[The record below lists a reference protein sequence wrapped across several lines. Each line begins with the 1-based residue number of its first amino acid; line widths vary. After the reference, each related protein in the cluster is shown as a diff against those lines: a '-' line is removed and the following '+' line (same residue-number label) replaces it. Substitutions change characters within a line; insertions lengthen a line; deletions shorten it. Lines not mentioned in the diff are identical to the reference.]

1 MGFLFKYTCI
11 LVLNGGEGKLKL
23 AVLGLNHGFQF
34 AEAIVKM
41 KGVSLVAVAGINDLA
56 KQRANC
62 LDVPLYENYKQLIQ
76 EQSLD
81 GVIITLP
88 NQLHHEAVTYCADA
102 GVHCLVEKPIADTTV
117 QGVEMVQYCKK
128 RKVNLLVG
136 HHRRYSS
143 KINLLKQTLETKKIG
158 DMIGVNLMWALAK
171 DRPYYDETWRM
182 NEGGGPLLI
191 NGIHDIDNLRYV
203 TGSEVESVYA
213 TAKSLIRGN
222 RVEDSVSAILH
233 LHTGAT
239 VNYFLTDGVP
249 APWSYEFTMGEN
261 SKYPFYEEDCYYFFG
276 TKGSIAFPSMR
287 MYRYD
292 ESAYGWEHAL
302 VEETLTIDQFVDPIV
317 EELKHFILVIEGIE
331 QARVPGEDGVKT
343 LEVIEAMRLSIE
355 EERKVNILANTLIK

>member
-1 MGFLFKYTCI
+1 M
-11 LVLNGGEGKLKL
+11 KL
-23 AVLGLNHGFQF
+23 AVFGLNHGFQF

-41 KGVSLVAVAGINDLA
+41 KGVSLVAVAGNDALA
-56 KQRANC
+56 KQRATC
-62 LDVPLYENYKQLIQ
+62 LNVPLYEDYKWLIQ
-76 EQSLD
+76 EELID
-81 GVIITLP
+81 GAIITLP
-88 NQLHHEAVTYCADA
+88 NQLHHEAVKHCADA
-102 GVHCLVEKPIADTTV
+102 GVHCLVEKPIADSTD

-128 RKVNLLVG
+128 KKVKLLVG

-143 KINLLKQTLETKKIG
+143 KINLLKQTLQKKKIG
-158 DMIGVNLMWALAK
+158 DLIGVNLMWALAK
-171 DRPYYDETWRM
+171 DRPYYDEKWRL

-203 TGSEVESVYA
+203 TGGEVKSVYA

-222 RVEDSVSAILH
+222 HVEDSVSAILH

-249 APWSYEFTMGEN
+249 APWSYEFTMREN
-261 SKYPFYEEDCYYFFG
+261 SKYPFYKEDCYYFFG

-287 MYRYD
+287 TYRYD

-302 VEETLTIDQFVDPIV
+302 VEETLTIDQCVDPIV
-317 EELKHFILVIEGIE
+317 EELKHFILVIKGIE

-343 LEVIEAMRLSIE
+343 LEVIEAMHLSIK
-355 EERKVNILANTLIK
+355 EERKVNILTNTVIK